1 MINIMLTKC
10 AGFSQD
16 DNQNEQDFSQ
26 DAAQRS
32 AVWRKIV
39 FLNREFSLVPGALW
53 RFCIIMRAAAADAG
67 AFAADAGGAMVLF

>member
-1 MINIMLTKC
+1 MGKSFSAALRKAEVHLINIMLTKC

-39 FLNREFSLVPGALW
+39 FLNR
-53 RFCIIMRAAAADAG
+53 
-67 AFAADAGGAMVLF
+67 